1 VLGRVVG
8 AHGLRGE
15 LRVRWT
21 GDGPENLLRV
31 ARVWL
36 ADPARGPDD
45 PAARIHEIEGG
56 REGRSGEVRL
66 RLRGIE
72 DRGGAETLRGR
83 WVVADDAELAALPE
97 GEHYWY
103 QLVGCRVETADGRAV
118 GTVRELWATGR
129 ATGGAAGAHDVL
141 VVDAPDG
148 TQRLIPTAGPLL
160 REVDVGGRRIV
171 VDDLPGLLEPQRA

>member
-45 PAARIHEIEGG
+45 PVAPIQEIEGG

-66 RLRGIE
+66 RLRGID
-72 DRGGAETLRGR
+72 DRGDAEALRGC

-103 QLVGCRVETADGRAV
+103 QLVGCRVETAQGRAV
-118 GTVRELWATGR
+118 GTVREIW
-129 ATGGAAGAHDVL
+129 ATGGADVL
-141 VVDAPDG
+141 VVDAADG

-160 REVDVGGRRIV
+160 REIDTGGRRIV
-171 VDDLPGLLEPQRA
+171 VDDVPGLLEPQRA